1 MLVIFGITL
10 PKEKKVAYA
19 LTILYGIGKYSAEQ
33 ICRELGFAPKLTV
46 KDLTDQQQFEIAKK
60 IKEEFRLE
68 GNLREEVKGNVQ
80 RYITNGSIRGSR
92 HKHHLPVRGQR
103 THSNGKTARRVVM
116 GIALRGRRDS

>member
-1 MLVIFGITL
+1 MPVIFGITL

-19 LTILYGIGKYSAEQ
+19 LTVLYGIGKFSSEQ
-33 ICRELGFAPKLTV
+33 ICKELGFAPKLTV
-46 KDLTDQQQFEIAKK
+46 NELTDQQQFELSKK

-68 GNLREEVKGNVQ
+68 GNLREEVRGNVQ

-103 THSNGKTARRVVM
+103 THSNAKSARRVIM
-116 GIALRGRRDS
+116 GIAVRGRAV